1 MSILSPDFRQ
11 GKARG
16 ITWNILNCFKDYREK
31 RRLLTSCSDDKL
43 QDQVFL
49 RMARQPNLSV
59 LTFAVDLF
67 NLRDNAMRYKGGV
80 LTMCGEGHF
89 KGACDVAV
97 ALRLYD
103 QFEIKHFCVP
113 LLLLD
118 NSSTLEL
125 YLNNSPVNANS
136 LVRFLDDLSVD
147 SCIQVSEIIQR
158 YPQIKPIGA
167 SKLSGKPLDKM
178 IKKYAEKWNIPTSS
192 YPLSSDRW
200 AKSDLYYWIKQ
211 MFGYEE
217 TQLQL
222 TNWREIIE
230 KKVGENKEL
239 QKKLVS
245 ELFRF
250 DTNEANFWAAKFGM
264 EDQIVHPAHEDEEDW
279 DADCASVAPK
289 PATVDYPENVEET
302 KVDEDIYLQLPF
314 PESNV
319 IMVDTRDKYLMFLNE
334 LETSS
339 DPIIGLDAEFMC
351 SRGEQNLSLLQ
362 ISLTEKVFLLDWELL
377 PPLLE
382 HSDYISLRDK
392 LFIENKF
399 LIVGFGIV
407 ADVKLL
413 SKSFKQ
419 FEDISKKCTRILDL
433 ECVKTSLMALLRVQT
448 SSVRGLSGVC
458 KAVLGKPLS
467 KAEQIGDW
475 TKRPL
480 RQAQLVYA
488 ALDAWVCIEIYRTLR
503 ELAVSKKLEKKFM
516 EIVHKELKRAS
527 EPSKK
532 RSKEKKV
539 QDRVEAA
546 AELEKLSSILQ
557 TPLLQT
563 PSDPRSIK
571 LVCDDMLQGLCR
583 KLRMFGVDCLALDNG
598 QDHLDCVKLATAG
611 PEPRYVV
618 SRGIAAARIA
628 KHLPAGH
635 TLNMRS
641 NELVL
646 QVEEVFRYFNIVVTD
661 SDLFSRCV
669 LCNGGHYYEL
679 SRYQLSQISDNI
691 QRRKNLR
698 NFSHVDP
705 VDDCDD
711 NDDLDGFRTDE
722 SDDDEFP
729 EPRASGRYCPSRPD
743 HELGEETRWIS
754 VRVMSSLTGEERM
767 AKVNIYTGDTEE
779 EVSIQVEAVAKST
792 IEKYEQFWACGQ
804 CGKVYFEGSHWEK
817 ASQQAKKLIKN

>member
-1 MSILSPDFRQ
+1 M
-11 GKARG
+11 
-16 ITWNILNCFKDYREK
+16 
-31 RRLLTSCSDDKL
+31 
-43 QDQVFL
+43 
-49 RMARQPNLSV
+49 SV
-59 LTFAVDLF
+59 LMFAVELFDLG
-67 NLRDNAMRYKGGV
+67 DNAMRYRGGV
-80 LTMCGEGHF
+80 LTLCDEGHY
-89 KGACDVAV
+89 KGACDAAV
-97 ALRLYD
+97 ALGLYD
-103 QFEIKHFCVP
+103 QFNIRHFCVP

-118 NSSTLEL
+118 NSSTLEQ
-125 YLNNSPVNANS
+125 YLINSPIIATS
-136 LVRFLDDLSVD
+136 LVKFLDDLSVD
-147 SCIQVSEIIQR
+147 SCVQVSEIIQR
-158 YPQIKPIGA
+158 YPRIKPIGA

-178 IKKYAEKWNIPTSS
+178 IKKYAEKFNIPTSS

-200 AKSDLYYWIKQ
+200 AKADLFYWIKQ
-211 MFGYEE
+211 MFSYEE

-230 KKVGENKEL
+230 KKVGENRDL
-239 QKKLVS
+239 QGMLLS
-245 ELFRF
+245 ELFRC

-264 EDQIVHPAHEDEEDW
+264 EDQIVHPTQDDEEDW
-279 DADCASVAPK
+279 DADSVNVAPQ
-289 PATVDYPENVEET
+289 PVTVDVEHSENVEKI
-302 KVDEDIYLQLPF
+302 KVDEDIYLHLPF
-314 PESNV
+314 PEDKV
-319 IMVDTRDKYLMFLNE
+319 IMIDTRDKYLMFLNE
-334 LETSS
+334 VETSS

-362 ISLTEKVFLLDWELL
+362 ISFADKAFLLDWELL
-377 PPLLE
+377 PPLLV
-382 HSDYISLRDK
+382 HSDYIALRDK
-392 LFIENKF
+392 LFNDNKF

-413 SKSFKQ
+413 SKSFQQ
-419 FEDISKKCTRILDL
+419 FEDITKKCTRILDL
-433 ECVKTSLMALLRVQT
+433 ECVKTSLMALLTVQT
-448 SSVRGLSGVC
+448 SPLRGLSGIC
-458 KAVLGKPLS
+458 KSVLGKPLS

-475 TKRPL
+475 SKRPL
-480 RQAQLVYA
+480 RNAQLVYA

-503 ELAVSKKLEKKFM
+503 ELAASKNYEKEFT
-516 EIVHKELKRAS
+516 EIVNKELKRAS

-532 RSKEKKV
+532 KSKEKKFK
-539 QDRVEAA
+539 DREEAA
-546 AELEKLSSILQ
+546 AELERLGSILQ
-557 TPLLQT
+557 EPLLQT

-598 QDHLDCVKLATAG
+598 QDHLDCVKLAKAG

-618 SRGIAAARIA
+618 SRGIAAARIS

-646 QVEEVFRYFNIVVTD
+646 QVEEVFRYFNIVVSD

-669 LCNGGHYYEL
+669 LCNGGHYFEL
-679 SRYQLSQISDNI
+679 SRHQLSQISDNI

-705 VDDCDD
+705 IDHFDDC
-711 NDDLDGFRTDE
+711 DDLDGFRTDE

-729 EPRASGRYCPSRPD
+729 ALMASDGNNQRR
-743 HELGEETRWIS
+743 HELEEETRWIS
-754 VRVMSSLTGEERM
+754 VRVMSSLTGEERL

-779 EVSIQVEAVAKST
+779 DVTIQVEAVAKST

-817 ASQQAKKLIKN
+817 ASQQAKKLIKK

>member
-1 MSILSPDFRQ
+1 MSVLSPDFRQ
-11 GKARG
+11 GKAKG
-16 ITWNILNCFKDYREK
+16 ITWNILNSFKDFRERK
-31 RRLLTSCSDDKL
+31 GLVTSFSDVNL
-43 QDQVFL
+43 EDQVFL
-49 RMARQPNLSV
+49 RFTRQPNMSV
-59 LTFAVDLF
+59 LMFAVSLF
-67 NLRDNAMRYKGGV
+67 NLRDNAMRYKRGV
-80 LTMCGEGHF
+80 LTLCEEGHY
-89 KGACDVAV
+89 KGACDAAV
-97 ALRLYD
+97 ALTLYD

-125 YLNNSPVNANS
+125 YLNNSPVNANN
-136 LVRFLDDLSVD
+136 LVKFLDDLSVD

-158 YPQIKPIGA
+158 YPHIKPIGA

-200 AKSDLYYWIKQ
+200 AKVDLFYWIKQ

-222 TNWREIIE
+222 INWREIIE
-230 KKVGENKEL
+230 KKVGENKDL
-239 QKKLVS
+239 QEKLVS

-250 DTNEANFWAAKFGM
+250 DTNEANFWATKFGM
-264 EDQIVHPAHEDEEDW
+264 VDQILKPSNEEEENWDED
-279 DADCASVAPK
+279 CVSVASTT
-289 PATVDYPENVEET
+289 ATVKDPVIVEEI
-302 KVDEDIYLQLPF
+302 KVDEDIYLRLPF
-314 PESNV
+314 PENNV
-319 IMVDTRDKYLMFLNE
+319 IMIDTRDKYLVFLNE
-334 LETSS
+334 LEMSS

-362 ISLTEKVFLLDWELL
+362 ISLTEKVFLLDWEML
-377 PPLLE
+377 PPLLV
-382 HSDYISLRDK
+382 HSDYVTLRDK

-407 ADVKLL
+407 ADIKLL
-413 SKSFKQ
+413 SKTFKQ

-433 ECVKTSLMALLRVQT
+433 ECVKTSLMALLTIQT
-448 SSVRGLSGVC
+448 SSVRGLSGIC
-458 KAVLGKPLS
+458 KSVLGKPLS

-480 RQAQLVYA
+480 RPAQLVYA
-488 ALDAWVCIEIYRTLR
+488 AMDAWVCIQIYRTLKQ
-503 ELAVSKKLEKKFM
+503 LAVSKELEKEFM
-516 EIVHKELKRAS
+516 DIVNKELKRAS
-527 EPSKK
+527 DTTKK
-532 RSKEKKV
+532 KSKEKKI
-539 QDRVEAA
+539 QDREEAA

-563 PSDPRSIK
+563 PSDPRSIR

-635 TLNMRS
+635 TLSMRS

-661 SDLFSRCV
+661 ADLFSRCV

-679 SRYQLSQISDNI
+679 SRYQMSQISDNI
-691 QRRKNLR
+691 QRRRNLR
-698 NFSHVDP
+698 NFSCVDP
-705 VDDCDD
+705 MDDSHDD
-711 NDDLDGFRTDE
+711 DDLDGFRTEE
-722 SDDDEFP
+722 SDDEFP
-729 EPRASGRYCPSRPD
+729 EVITSVNHGQSRPD

-754 VRVMSSLTGEERM
+754 VKVMSSLTGEERL

-779 EVSIQVEAVAKST
+779 EVTIQVEAVAKST

-817 ASQQAKKLIKN
+817 ASQQAKELIKN

>member
-16 ITWNILNCFKDYREK
+16 ITWNILNSFKDYREK

-59 LTFAVDLF
+59 LTFAVELF

-80 LTMCGEGHF
+80 LTLCGEGHY
-89 KGACDVAV
+89 KGACDAAV

-125 YLNNSPVNANS
+125 YLNNSPVSANS
-136 LVRFLDDLSVD
+136 LVKFLDDLSVD

-178 IKKYAEKWNIPTSS
+178 IKKYAEKWNIPTGS

-279 DADCASVAPK
+279 DADCASVVPK
-289 PATVDYPENVEET
+289 PATVDYPENIEET

-362 ISLTEKVFLLDWELL
+362 ISLTEKVYLLDWELL

-382 HSDYISLRDK
+382 HSDYVSLRDK

-503 ELAVSKKLEKKFM
+503 ELAVSKKLENKFM

-532 RSKEKKV
+532 KSKEKKV

-598 QDHLDCVKLATAG
+598 QDHLDCIKLATAG

-691 QRRKNLR
+691 QRRKNLK

-729 EPRASGRYCPSRPD
+729 AIKASGQSRPD

-779 EVSIQVEAVAKST
+779 EVTIQVEAVAKST

-817 ASQQAKKLIKN
+817 ASQQAKKMIKN